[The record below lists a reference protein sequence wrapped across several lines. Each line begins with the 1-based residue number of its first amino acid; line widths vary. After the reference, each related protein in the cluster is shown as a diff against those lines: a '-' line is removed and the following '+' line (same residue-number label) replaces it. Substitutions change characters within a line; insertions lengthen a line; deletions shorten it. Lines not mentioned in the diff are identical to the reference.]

1 MTRYSDEL
9 VVSSPAELPG
19 RLDRIVDPGFMPLEA
34 LERIRNDFDVGFD
47 GKALERYK
55 REMLNL
61 AGMDGSF

>member
-1 MTRYSDEL
+1 
-9 VVSSPAELPG
+9 
-19 RLDRIVDPGFMPLEA
+19 MPLEA

-61 AGMDGSF
+61 AGMGGSF